1 MSYFNY
7 QHDDLFCESKKLID
21 LVREIPTPFYVYSQ
35 NGLMTNFD
43 KIDTAFSGVPHTICF
58 ALKANSNLALL
69 RLLAKRGCGADVVS
83 GGELYLALKA
93 GFPPEKIVFAGVGK
107 RDDEIKYAIET
118 GIAAL
123 NVESPQE
130 LEVVNQLAAEVGKK
144 VNIALRVNPDVDV
157 HGHPHISTGSAFNKF
172 GIDWEVVPD
181 IYAMALKT
189 KPMLK
194 MMGIHTHI
202 GSMIFNMEYYQAT
215 ALRLKALVEKLRQ
228 LGAPIEHIDIGGG
241 LGINYQQP
249 LAMMV
254 DGVLKPEIPSP
265 EPQGLTAAILPILE
279 SLKCDIFFEPG
290 RSIVANTGALVTQV
304 LFAKQTR
311 DKQFFS
317 VDTGMH
323 QLIRP
328 ALYGAYHEVVP
339 LKQHPEKF
347 IKADIVG
354 PICESTDVLAKDR
367 TLPVIKRGEYLAIMT
382 AGAYGFSL
390 ASNYNGHP
398 LPAEILIDGNHFQII
413 RKRQSYDDLLL
424 QMA

>member
-7 QHDDLFCESKKLID
+7 QQADLYCESKKLIN
-21 LVREIPTPFYVYSQ
+21 LVQEIPTPFYVYSQ
-35 NGLMTNFD
+35 NGLIANFE
-43 KIDTAFSGVPHTICF
+43 KIDAAFSSLPHTICF
-58 ALKANSNLALL
+58 ALKANSNLSLL
-69 RLLAKRGCGADVVS
+69 RLLAQRGCGADVVS

-107 RDDEIKYAIET
+107 RDDEIKFAIET

-130 LEVVNQLAAEVGKK
+130 LEVVNQLASLVGKK

-157 HGHPHISTGSAFNKF
+157 HGHPYISTGSAFNKF
-172 GIDWEVVPD
+172 GIDWEVVPE
-181 IYAMALKT
+181 IYAEALKT
-189 KPMLK
+189 KPMLN

-215 ALRLKALVEKLRQ
+215 ARRLKTLVENLRQ
-228 LGAPIEHIDIGGG
+228 MGAPIEHIDIGGG

-254 DGVLKPEIPSP
+254 DGVLAPEVPSP
-265 EPQGLTAAILPILE
+265 EPQGLVDMIRPIFEPLQCE
-279 SLKCDIFFEPG
+279 IFFEPG
-290 RSIVANTGALVTQV
+290 RSIVANTGALITQV

-339 LKQHPEKF
+339 LKQHAEKF

-367 TLPVIKRGEYLAIMT
+367 MLPAIKRGEYLAIMT

-398 LPAEILIDGNHFQII
+398 LPAEILVNGSQHQVI
-413 RKRQSYDDLLL
+413 RHRQGYDDLLRH
-424 QMA
+424 MA

>member
-1 MSYFNY
+1 MSYFHY
-7 QHDDLFCESKKLID
+7 QQENLYCEANKLID
-21 LVREIPTPFYVYSQ
+21 LTREIPTPFYVYSQ
-35 NGLMTNFD
+35 NGLITNYE
-43 KIDTAFSGVPHTICF
+43 KIAAAFSGTPHTICF
-58 ALKANSNLALL
+58 ALKANSNLTLL
-69 RLLAKRGCGADVVS
+69 RLLAQRGCGADVVS

-93 GFPPEKIVFAGVGK
+93 GFKPEKIVFAGVGK
-107 RDDEIKYAIET
+107 RDDEIKFAIET

-123 NVESPQE
+123 NVESPHE
-130 LEVVNQLAAEVGKK
+130 LEVVNQLATEVGKK
-144 VNIALRVNPDVDV
+144 VNIALRINPDVDV

-172 GIDWEVVPD
+172 GIDWEVVPE

-189 KPMLK
+189 KPMLR

-202 GSMIFNMEYYQAT
+202 GSMIFNMEYYQAA
-215 ALRLKALVEKLRQ
+215 ALRLKVLVEKLRQ

-249 LAMMV
+249 LTMMV

-265 EPQGLTAAILPILE
+265 EPQGLTAMILPILE
-279 SLKCDIFFEPG
+279 PLKCELFFEPG

-311 DKQFFS
+311 EKHFFS

-323 QLIRP
+323 HLLRP
-328 ALYGAYHEVVP
+328 ALYGAYHEIVP
-339 LKQHPEKF
+339 LRQHTEKF

-367 TLPVIKRGEYLAIMT
+367 MLPVVTRGEYLAIMT

-390 ASNYNGHP
+390 ASNYNGQP
-398 LPAEILIDGNHFQII
+398 LPAEILINGSDHQII
-413 RKRQSYDDLLL
+413 RQRQRYDDLLL